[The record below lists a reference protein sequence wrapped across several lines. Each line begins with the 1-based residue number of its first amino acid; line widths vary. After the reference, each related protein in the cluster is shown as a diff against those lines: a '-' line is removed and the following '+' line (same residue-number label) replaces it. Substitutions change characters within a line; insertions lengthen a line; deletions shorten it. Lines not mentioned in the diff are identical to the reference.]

1 MTKTAEAA
9 LVRSVAH
16 YLDQANHLL
25 VLLENEPEAE
35 ALMAIQLAP
44 DSFDTGF
51 HLAVAIQ
58 FAARALCL
66 PAGTTVPEIA
76 EPYSLSSLRKLH
88 VAVTASINE
97 VPEPDWT
104 AQVRHLAGM
113 GQLEQSAADYIAR
126 FALPN
131 MLFHLTMAY
140 AGLRHGGIKL
150 GKADF
155 DGLHVY

>member
-1 MTKTAEAA
+1 MTLIAESA
-9 LVRSVAH
+9 LVGSVKH
-16 YLDQANHLL
+16 YLNQADQLL
-25 VLLENEPEAE
+25 GILENGPETE
-35 ALMAIQLAP
+35 ALMAIKLAT

-66 PAGTTVPEIA
+66 PAGAAVPEIE
-76 EPYSLSSLRKLH
+76 EPYNIGSLRALHTAVHTGISDLPKPEWTARVRH
-88 VAVTASINE
+88 VAGEAS
-97 VPEPDWT
+97 
-104 AQVRHLAGM
+104 
-113 GQLEQSAADYIAR
+113 LEQSTADYIAR

-140 AGLRHGGIKL
+140 AGLRHGGVKI

-155 DGLHVY
+155 DGLHEY

>member
-1 MTKTAEAA
+1 MHTSEEA
-9 LVRSVAH
+9 LVGSVDH
-16 YLDQANHLL
+16 YLGQADHLL
-25 VLLENEPEAE
+25 TVLEHEPEAG
-35 ALMAIQLAP
+35 ALLAIRLAP

-66 PAGTTVPEIA
+66 PAGTKVPEII
-76 EPYSLSSLRKLH
+76 EPYSLGTLRALH
-88 VAVTASINE
+88 IAVASGINDARQGDWAS
-97 VPEPDWT
+97 
-104 AQVRHLAGM
+104 QVRHVAGEAR
-113 GQLEQSAADYIAR
+113 LEQSTANYIAV

-140 AGLRHGGIKL
+140 AGLRHGGVTL

-155 DGLHVY
+155 DGLHAY

>member
-1 MTKTAEAA
+1 MTLNAETA
-9 LVRSVAH
+9 LVRAVIH
-16 YLDQANHLL
+16 YLGQAEKLL
-25 VLLENEPEAE
+25 AVLEVDPQAE
-35 ALMAIQLAP
+35 ALMAIQISP

-66 PAGTTVPEIA
+66 PVGAPVPEID
-76 EPYSLSSLRKLH
+76 EPCTVASLRNLH
-88 VAVTASINE
+88 TAVAAMVNE
-97 VPEPDWT
+97 VGKPDWSS
-104 AQVRHLAGM
+104 QVRHVAGKAN
-113 GQLEQSAADYIAR
+113 LEQSTADYIAR

-140 AGLRHGGIKL
+140 AGLRHSGIKL

-155 DGLHVY
+155 DGLHQY